1 MTPALILIDLQKGWE
16 DTEFWGGN
24 RNNPQAEEV
33 AKRLLQAWR
42 KLNFPIF
49 HIMHASKEFDSRLN
63 PNHPGFDLIDGID
76 PRENEPVIEKNVNSA
91 FIGTDLKE
99 QLDKAGIQTLVI
111 AGLTTNH
118 CVSTT
123 TRMAGNFGYRVYLIE
138 DGTAT
143 FDRKGPEGQ
152 HYDAQLVHE
161 TALASLHG
169 EFATVV
175 KSSAMLQHLG

>member
-1 MTPALILIDLQKGWE
+1 MNKPYLIGI
-16 DTEFWGGN
+16 TGGSGSG
-24 RNNPQAEEV
+24 
-33 AKRLLQAWR
+33 KTT
-42 KLNFPIF
+42 
-49 HIMHASKEFDSRLN
+49 
-63 PNHPGFDLIDGID
+63 
-76 PRENEPVIEKNVNSA
+76 
-91 FIGTDLKE
+91 FIHKLKE
-99 QLDKAGIQTLVI
+99 AFSEEELCVISQDNYYRPKAEQELDKEGIETLVI

-143 FDRKGPEGQ
+143 FDRKGPDGQ

-169 EFATVV
+169 EFARVV
-175 KSSAMLQHLG
+175 KSSDMLMHLD